1 MSLIKLQT
9 SKVDIQNNTSMDK
22 VTSYSYWISN
32 NLRSIHNITYFM
44 VLNSPSKSMIIHSI
58 FQGEWYQDIDDQEEA

>member
-1 MSLIKLQT
+1 
-9 SKVDIQNNTSMDK
+9 MDK